1 MGTKMD
7 IIEKM
12 SETEWLRMIYEIQTQ
27 RLVDMI
33 IRMNQ
38 AEMKNKYYKNIVSEL
53 RREKA
58 RCTPIFS
65 QKTFHITRQPCIVD
79 QCLMK
84 RRKTDL
90 EMLHD
95 SMTTFD
101 ISYREM
107 PTLVSS

>member
-58 RCTPIFS
+58 RCNPIFS
-65 QKTFHITRQPCIVD
+65 QKTFHITRQPC
-79 QCLMK
+79 LMK
-84 RRKTDL
+84 MRKTDL

>member
-1 MGTKMD
+1 MD

-38 AEMKNKYYKNIVSEL
+38 AEMKNKYYRNMLSEL

-58 RCTPIFS
+58 RCNPTFS
-65 QKTFHITRQPCIVD
+65 QKTCRISGHP
-79 QCLMK
+79 CLMK
-84 RRKTDL
+84 MRKTDL

>member
-1 MGTKMD
+1 MD

-27 RLVDMI
+27 KLVDMI
-33 IRMNQ
+33 IRMNRV
-38 AEMKNKYYKNIVSEL
+38 EMKNKYYKNMVSEL

-58 RCTPIFS
+58 RCNPIFP
-65 QKTFHITRQPCIVD
+65 QKTFPITGHPFLV
-79 QCLMK
+79 K

-107 PTLVSS
+107 PQLVSS

>member
-1 MGTKMD
+1 MDTKID

-27 RLVDMI
+27 KLVDMI
-33 IRMNQ
+33 IRMNRV
-38 AEMKNKYYKNIVSEL
+38 EMKNKYYKNIVSEL

-58 RCTPIFS
+58 RCTPTFS
-65 QKTFHITRQPCIVD
+65 QKTVRITGHEPLV
-79 QCLMK
+79 K

-107 PTLVSS
+107 PRLVSS